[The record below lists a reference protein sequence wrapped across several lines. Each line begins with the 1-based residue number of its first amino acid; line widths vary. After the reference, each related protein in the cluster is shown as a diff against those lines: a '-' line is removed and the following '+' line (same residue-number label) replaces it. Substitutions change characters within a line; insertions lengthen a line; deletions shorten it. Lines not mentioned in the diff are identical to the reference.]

1 MKPKHLITLTALL
14 TAALILFAACA
25 PVAADETLEYHPL
38 GFSLADIR
46 ETVAEIIADNSYT
59 SAEKLDLQA
68 AAFGMDERL
77 NAWLL
82 TPRDSETG
90 EIEYETYIPVVTPIL
105 QWLGLTENTNANPY
119 SEEEGA
125 AAWNEYHA
133 TALAEY
139 KPTGG
144 FPGA

>member
-1 MKPKHLITLTALL
+1 MKLKHILTMAVLIGLL
-14 TAALILFAACA
+14 VCAAPA
-25 PVAADETLEYHPL
+25 AADAQLEYHPQ
-38 GFSLADIR
+38 GFSLADVR
-46 ETVAEIIADNSYT
+46 AAVAEILADNSYT
-59 SAEKLDLQA
+59 PAEKLELQA

-90 EIEYETYIPVVTPIL
+90 EIEYDVYIPVITPIL
-105 QWLGLTENTNANPY
+105 QFFGLTDNTNSDPY
-119 SEEEGA
+119 TEEEGA
-125 AAWNEYHA
+125 AAWNEYHG
-133 TALAEY
+133 TALSEY